1 MPSLPSAGWIVGVT
15 LLEIGFLQVEF
26 VTLKNSLKLR
36 RLVIIASRMRERAT
50 TTLSAIIVDDERLA
64 CEELSWLL
72 KDFPEVEVLATGS
85 NGIEAVSL
93 IERFEPALAFLDV
106 QMPGLDGLGV
116 IRRLREKN
124 LDLPY
129 FIFSTAYEQYAVEAF
144 RLEAMDYLLKP
155 VDKARLSETI
165 ERAQRLVQERSVQEQ
180 ASEQFEEAAERS
192 EQRTAPQRNKLL
204 VRSANRNFIV
214 DAQDLIYA
222 TIDSGVIT
230 LVATQ
235 LEGLSNYR
243 TLEDLQANLDSD
255 RFWRAHRSF
264 LVNIDRIRE
273 VVPWFKS
280 SYQVRMDDKKGTEI
294 PVSRVQTRR
303 LRELFKL

>member
-1 MPSLPSAGWIVGVT
+1 
-15 LLEIGFLQVEF
+15 
-26 VTLKNSLKLR
+26 
-36 RLVIIASRMRERAT
+36 MRERAT

-93 IERFEPALAFLDV
+93 IEKLEPELAFLDV

-155 VDKARLSETI
+155 IDKARLSETI
-165 ERAQRLVQERSVQEQ
+165 ERAQRLVQERQ
-180 ASEQFEEAAERS
+180 AAERLEEPAERS
-192 EQRTAPQRNKLL
+192 EQQPRTAPQRNKLL

-235 LEGLSNYR
+235 VEGLSNYR
-243 TLEDLQANLDSD
+243 TLEDLQANLDSEH
-255 RFWRAHRSF
+255 FWRAHRSF
-264 LVNIDRIRE
+264 LVNINRIRE

-280 SYQVRMDDKKGTEI
+280 SYQIRMDDKKSTEI

>member
-1 MPSLPSAGWIVGVT
+1 MLSFKA
-15 LLEIGFLQVEF
+15 F
-26 VTLKNSLKLR
+26 VTRKRFENGASCYNTNS
-36 RLVIIASRMRERAT
+36 MRDRAT

-85 NGIEAVSL
+85 NGVEAVSL
-93 IERFEPALAFLDV
+93 IEKLEPELAFLDV

-165 ERAQRLVQERSVQEQ
+165 ERARRLLQERQLQESQ
-180 ASEQFEEAAERS
+180 PPERHEEAAERP
-192 EQRTAPQRNKLL
+192 EQQPRPAPQRNKLL
-204 VRSANRNFIV
+204 VRSGNRNFIV
-214 DAQDLIYA
+214 DAHDLIYA

-235 LEGLSNYR
+235 LEGLSNYK
-243 TLEDLQANLDSD
+243 TLEDLQANLDSGD
-255 RFWRAHRSF
+255 FWRAHRSF
-264 LVNIDRIRE
+264 LVNINRIRE